1 LTIARPSSTAKRKAR
16 SGIIDFSV
24 PSPLDDHI
32 RSILDRVRVTVS
44 GQLEA
49 DLSAST
55 ADILRAVAEEH
66 RQTIIDAT
74 ERTATE
80 VRLEAEGRLSAA
92 REEFEREREELRQS
106 AATEASG
113 LAQALGDVRGELDAA
128 RRSLDALQSARD
140 VMEQELEHI
149 KQDWAERRRELEEAV
164 ERATREHEQTRQE
177 SEAAVR
183 ELERVR
189 TRLAQTTRLASAFR
203 TLDEATSLGD
213 ILEHLAESACQEA
226 GRTAVFLVNGQKL
239 RAWRALGFEAGG
251 EPIVGADFEPDE
263 AGVVGQAAR
272 LGMGQQHRNGD
283 ETALPSFAAVN
294 EARDAVAIPVQVG
307 GSVIAVLYADAARA
321 DSPEE
326 PEWLD
331 LIDAMAKHA
340 GRVLEAMTV
349 RQAAALWA
357 PRPSVGH
364 LAQGGERTSAR
375 VE

>member
-1 LTIARPSSTAKRKAR
+1 
-16 SGIIDFSV
+16 V

-66 RQTIIDAT
+66 RQAIIDAT
-74 ERTATE
+74 ERTAAE

-92 REEFEREREELRQS
+92 REDFARERDDFAREREELRQS
-106 AATEASG
+106 AATEVSG
-113 LAQALGDVRGELDAA
+113 LEQTLGDVRGELDAA
-128 RRSLDALQSARD
+128 RRSLDALKSARD
-140 VMEQELEHI
+140 VLEQELEHI
-149 KQDWAERRRELEEAV
+149 KQDWAARRRELEDAV
-164 ERATREHEQTRQE
+164 ERATRENEQTRQQ
-177 SEAAVR
+177 SDAAER

-189 TRLAQTTRLASAFR
+189 GRLAQTTRLASAFR

-239 RAWRALGFEAGG
+239 RAWRALGFDATD
-251 EPIVGADFEPDE
+251 EPIVGTDFEPDE

-283 ETALPSFAAVN
+283 ETALPSFAAAN
-294 EARDAVAIPVQVG
+294 GARDAVALPVQVG

-326 PEWLD
+326 PQWLD

-349 RQAAALWA
+349 RQAAALWT
-357 PRPSVGH
+357 PRPAVRH
-364 LAQGGERTSAR
+364 LAQSGERTSAG

>member
-1 LTIARPSSTAKRKAR
+1 
-16 SGIIDFSV
+16 V

-32 RSILDRVRVTVS
+32 RSILDRIRVTVS

-55 ADILRAVAEEH
+55 ADILRAVADEH
-66 RQTIIDAT
+66 RRAIIDAT

-80 VRLEAEGRLSAA
+80 TRLEAEGRLSVA
-92 REEFEREREELRQS
+92 REEFEREREQLRQS
-106 AATEASG
+106 AASEVSG
-113 LAQALGDVRGELDAA
+113 LEQTLGDVRGELDAA

-140 VMEQELEHI
+140 VLEQELEHI
-149 KQDWAERRRELEEAV
+149 KQDWGERRRELEEAV
-164 ERATREHEQTRQE
+164 ERATRENEQTRQE
-177 SEAAVR
+177 SDAAVR
-183 ELERVR
+183 ELEHVR
-189 TRLAQTTRLASAFR
+189 NRLAQTTRLASAFR

-213 ILEHLAESACQEA
+213 ILEHLAESACQVA

-239 RAWRALGFEAGG
+239 RAWRAIGFEVTD
-251 EPIVGADFEPDE
+251 EPIVGADFAPDE

-272 LGMGQQHRNGD
+272 LGIGQQHRNGED
-283 ETALPSFAAVN
+283 TALPSFAAAN
-294 EARDAVAIPVQVG
+294 GARDALALPVQVG
-307 GSVIAVLYADAARA
+307 GSVIAVLYADSARA

-331 LIDAMAKHA
+331 LIDAMVKHA

-349 RQAAALWA
+349 RQAAALWT
-357 PRPSVGH
+357 PRPAVRH
-364 LAQGGERTSAR
+364 LAQGGERSSVG